1 MKISF
6 LFSLLSSCALIRGAA
21 IDYHP
26 QDKRLVKDPGPET
39 NLLSLV
45 PRHTDVHA
53 AAVLKRMPGQWH
65 TSGISNDNGASS
77 SSGNPPGGG
86 GRLSVKSSTYERI
99 SEFDGK
105 VQRNH
110 WVYDFDVVP
119 NNWSKKNRKAFLKF
133 MKNGFQSGDPIVR
146 SSYHKLTNTF
156 SFGCKF
162 SPGLRFKK
170 DAEGKKIEDPDLVS
184 RFEQLVM
191 QFADLESFTCKPRA
205 AIPLAAEG

>member
-1 MKISF
+1 MKVSF
-6 LFSLLSSCALIRGAA
+6 LLSLLSSCALIHGAA

-39 NLLSLV
+39 DLPSLV
-45 PRHTDVHA
+45 PRHTDGHA
-53 AAVLKRMPGQWH
+53 AAVLKRMPGH
-65 TSGISNDNGASS
+65 SHSSGISNDNGASS
-77 SSGNPPGGG
+77 SSGNPPGNKKQ
-86 GRLSVKSSTYERI
+86 LSVKSSTYERI

-105 VQRNH
+105 VQKNQ

-119 NNWSKKNRKAFLKF
+119 NNWSSKNRKAFLDF
-133 MKNGFQSGDPIVR
+133 MKKGFQSGDPIVR
-146 SSYHKLTNTF
+146 SSYYKPTNTF

-170 DAEGKKIEDPDLVS
+170 DTGGEKVEDPDLVS

-205 AIPLAAEG
+205 AIPLAAEE